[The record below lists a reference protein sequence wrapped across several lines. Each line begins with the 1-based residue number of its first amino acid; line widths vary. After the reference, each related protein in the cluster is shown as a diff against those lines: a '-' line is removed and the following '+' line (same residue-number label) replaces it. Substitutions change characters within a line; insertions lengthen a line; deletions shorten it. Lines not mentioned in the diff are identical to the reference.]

1 MNTWCIG
8 LLRSCALYYS
18 SCLFSIPRIVT
29 HCITAA
35 VYHLSYIR
43 FIGAVVSLY
52 HFFRLFLYLYCA
64 LNLLLLQSL
73 SITVPCI
80 HCITAAV
87 YRYYFI
93 VLSFYLSSSLSLS
106 LYRALYRSNTAV
118 SLDHSIVYSMYCT
131 SSLSPIPHL
140 SRNKRSSLALSR
152 DGHHLT
158 LPRDMLYGCSSLP
171 LSLNRTLSLIV
182 PAI

>member
-118 SLDHSIVYSMYCT
+118 SLDHSMYCI
-131 SSLSPIPHL
+131 SSLSPIPYLSITLSCILCIVSAVSLQSLTYTL
-140 SRNKRSSLALSR
+140 SR
-152 DGHHLT
+152 HI
-158 LPRDMLYGCSSLP
+158 LY
-171 LSLNRTLSLIV
+171 SLI
-182 PAI
+182 I